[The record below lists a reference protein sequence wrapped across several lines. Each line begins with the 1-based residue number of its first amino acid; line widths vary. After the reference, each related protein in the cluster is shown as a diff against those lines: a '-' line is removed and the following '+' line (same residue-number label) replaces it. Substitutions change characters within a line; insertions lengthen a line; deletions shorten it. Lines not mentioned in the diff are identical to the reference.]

1 MSGVKPQYS
10 FLRSKIVQSTPDSI
24 QCKLYCKGRTCKYC
38 NSEPW
43 NEEQQAIKGL
53 YSSWVTKDILAMSR
67 PTTDLINKYDIVG
80 QLKRNNIRSV
90 INLQHVGE
98 HASCGPPLHKSGFSY
113 DPESLMSNGIYFYNF
128 LWPDFGANMN
138 SVLDNV
144 KVVWFALQQGR
155 IAVHCHAGLG
165 RTGALIAAYLVWS
178 EMQTAEAA
186 VSRVR
191 RARPNS
197 IQSTG
202 QIEMLMKFEE
212 VIMHFGRAI
221 PSYPMSF
228 EQYLDLQRQYL
239 PSGQQRIY
247 AHIPKIIRVV
257 CDYLLHF
264 AFDTA
269 QKFVRKRESSHDLIA
284 CTVGRL
290 KIDWHAIPEIKR
302 SASMG
307 QIAKTVSTL
316 SSNTVDLPMH
326 AKCLGF
332 VNIEHQFKMCT
343 VDKVLETL
351 HNFMLA
357 LKRCDSSG
365 DALVDIIRNLTH
377 NQNMEQ
383 LNDAS
388 HDQSEHLPNSMDN
401 TPTIFIEDVVRLLAY
416 VLVPTVSEL
425 SGYFGAYAAIAKEKS
440 FMKFITFENEMTVN
454 ERSLLMKDDSTL
466 PIGKRDQKYMWWL
479 SIDLDRR
486 HTSNELEDTTHVA
499 DFLRGKLELCTRQET
514 HNAIRQLPSIKGTH
528 LHKWSGFEGQHNVDV
543 NVRSADIEYDGSK
556 DLLLLLPLQKMTM
569 GVL

>member
-388 HDQSEHLPNSMDN
+388 HDQAWICSAVHLCNVFCCLIDENKFHEFEALMN
-401 TPTIFIEDVVRLLAY
+401 VWFFGHRHNLFNGVVVDY
-416 VLVPTVSEL
+416 M
-425 SGYFGAYAAIAKEKS
+425 IAQKPRS
-440 FMKFITFENEMTVN
+440 F
-454 ERSLLMKDDSTL
+454 R
-466 PIGKRDQKYMWWL
+466 RYQK
-479 SIDLDRR
+479 
-486 HTSNELEDTTHVA
+486 
-499 DFLRGKLELCTRQET
+499 K
-514 HNAIRQLPSIKGTH
+514 K
-528 LHKWSGFEGQHNVDV
+528 
-543 NVRSADIEYDGSK
+543 
-556 DLLLLLPLQKMTM
+556 
-569 GVL
+569 